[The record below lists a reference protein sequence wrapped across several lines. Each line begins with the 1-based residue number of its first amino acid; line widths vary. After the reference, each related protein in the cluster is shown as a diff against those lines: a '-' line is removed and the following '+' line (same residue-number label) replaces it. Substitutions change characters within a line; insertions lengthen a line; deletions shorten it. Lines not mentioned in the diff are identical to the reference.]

1 MPTEEWF
8 KENPKVSVYL
18 SPNLHQLLTA
28 WMEKNGIRK
37 NTQAL
42 TTILE
47 EYFGVNQ
54 SKPVKSNL
62 DSSRIELLEGKV
74 DSLSREL
81 EDLAQAFQQF
91 SSRPKVDQV
100 ENSGQLSIPDIEDK
114 REKIEIS
121 PRVEQSKPSTETQE
135 TVELKPIMYT
145 KELAVFLEWS
155 EDKLTSRWKRGNA
168 VEEKGY
174 RFIAEKPEKKVI
186 WKHERLTEPTLL
198 PETFVE

>member
-81 EDLAQAFQQF
+81 EDLTQAFQQF